1 MTVNTHRHQ
10 GSSFM
15 KVQRKMGHSGMLTE
29 GLTSVPPQGGG
40 VPRCTSLGTCDS
52 ALCGPTDV
60 PWGVTLPDA
69 GRDPSVR

>member
-1 MTVNTHRHQ
+1 MTMSVNSHLQ
-10 GSSFM
+10 ASPAVLS
-15 KVQRKMGHSGMLTE
+15 VGHSGMLTE

>member
-1 MTVNTHRHQ
+1 MTMSVNSHLQ
-10 GSSFM
+10 ASPAVLS
-15 KVQRKMGHSGMLTE
+15 VGHSVMLME

-60 PWGVTLPDA
+60 PWGGVTLPDA
-69 GRDPSVR
+69 GKDPSVW